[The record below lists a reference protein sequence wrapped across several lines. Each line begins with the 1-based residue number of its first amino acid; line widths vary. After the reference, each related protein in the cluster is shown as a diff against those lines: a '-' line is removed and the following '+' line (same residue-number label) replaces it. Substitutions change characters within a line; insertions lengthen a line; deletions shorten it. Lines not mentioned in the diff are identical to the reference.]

1 MKERPRGRDDEW
13 KDGDGSAG
21 YGGKWSNYSIKL
33 NSMKRDFCQQRTRKG
48 RQAVGLTSPR
58 KIDLDLVE
66 GEYSALRL
74 IKWNGMDGFANS
86 VCQC

>member
-1 MKERPRGRDDEW
+1 MSDDEW
-13 KDGDGSAG
+13 KDGDAG

-33 NSMKRDFCQQRTRKG
+33 NSMKRDFCQLRTGQWR
-48 RQAVGLTSPR
+48 RVAGLTSPR

-74 IKWNGMDGFANS
+74 IKWNGF
-86 VCQC
+86 